1 MPSRFP
7 LVHSSVKSRAL
18 KGLCLRA
25 NEGALSRGPPA
36 LLVFLFFS
44 SFDEAA
50 YTFPPPSRPPYYY
63 IDSPSI
69 GKCLS
74 ARHTRT
80 CREPGG
86 RGGQSSGAARAR
98 S

>member
-36 LLVFLFFS
+36 LLVFLFRRGS
-44 SFDEAA
+44 LH
-50 YTFPPPSRPPYYY
+50 FPPSF
-63 IDSPSI
+63 
-69 GKCLS
+69 
-74 ARHTRT
+74 
-80 CREPGG
+80 
-86 RGGQSSGAARAR
+86 AATLLLHR
-98 S
+98 

>member
-50 YTFPPPSRPPYYY
+50 YTFP
-63 IDSPSI
+63 
-69 GKCLS
+69 LL
-74 ARHTRT
+74 
-80 CREPGG
+80 
-86 RGGQSSGAARAR
+86 RGLLTTTEIVQA
-98 S
+98 